1 MRPSDPWLRQQLAP
15 AWRQLLAVV
24 ASGVLACTFVIA
36 QAWAI
41 TGLVLA
47 VLHHDD
53 LTRPAAFLA
62 ATLVARALAGF
73 VGDVAA
79 SRAAARVGTA
89 LRRRLVAALVD
100 RDLAGAT
107 GEVSVLTTRGVSAA
121 EPYVTRYLPALVL
134 AAVLPP
140 ATVAVIATQDLL
152 SAFIVLATLPLVPV
166 FGALVGLATRDRAR
180 EQWHEMSSLSGHFLD
195 VVRGLPTLVAHRRAR
210 AQSGRI
216 AAITD
221 RYRLASLR
229 TLRIAFA
236 SSLVL
241 ELVATL
247 SVALVAVTAGVRLAQ
262 GSLPLHT
269 ALVVLL
275 LAPEAYWPLRRVG
288 AEFHAAAEGVATF
301 EAVRDLLDGTPSAAD
316 RDAGGTAEPGA
327 PLVLRGV
334 TVTHPGRIDPAVD
347 DLDAVIPARGVTAVT
362 GPSGCGKSTLLD
374 ALAGLLPLAAG
385 TVTAGDRPVGG
396 PAWQEQV
403 AWLPQRPHF
412 VAGTLADNLRLGR
425 RDASEPALW
434 DALRVVA
441 LEERVR
447 DLPAGLETVLGEDGT
462 TLSAGERARLAL
474 ARVVVADRPWM
485 LLDEP
490 TAHLDDLTERVI
502 TDTLVEL
509 GRRGAVVVVAHRPA
523 VVAAADHHLELPTPR
538 THERTSAPVRP
549 AGTTTSPVPAEDVD
563 LPPASFGV
571 STLLSGIASASGV
584 ALTATAG
591 WLIVQASTHPAVLT
605 MLVAI
610 VGVRAFGIGRPA
622 VRYAER
628 LRSHDAALRL
638 LARRRVQVYD
648 AIVPLTPG
656 RLGRRRGDLLTA
668 VVDDVDSVVDRE
680 LRVRMPWRSYV
691 VVAALASAVALL
703 VHPASAPVV
712 AVGAAASGAGA
723 YWLARL
729 GAGRA
734 ELIAVDARAALS
746 ARVVEVAQV
755 ARELRMWQATDRCV
769 DEAARLSDR
778 QGDAVARAGAWAAA
792 GRVWVLAVTA
802 GGVTAVAAVT
812 APAVASGALSGPMMA
827 LLVLMPLALADV
839 AVPLADAGALSV
851 RTDAAADRLA
861 RLERTAPAVRDTV
874 ARPAGT
880 RHAVLVDDARGQW
893 DPDAPPT
900 APCTLALEPGDRVA
914 IVGASGS
921 GKSTLAALLVRFLDP
936 VSGVVRHGG
945 VDLRDLALDEVRR
958 LTGFVDDDP
967 YVFATTLAENVRLA
981 RPGATDD
988 QVAEALAQ
996 ARLGDWVAGLPD
1008 GLDTWLGDG
1017 HAGLSGGERARLGVA
1032 RSLLADQ
1039 PVLVLDEPAAHLDHA
1054 TAERL
1059 AAELLTGD
1067 RTRSVVWITH
1077 TDAGLDL
1084 VDRVVDLDL
1093 LARGPA
1099 APSARQGTRRS

>member
-24 ASGVLACTFVIA
+24 ASGVLACAFVIA

-53 LTRPAAFLA
+53 LTRPAVFLA

-79 SRAAARVGTA
+79 SRAAARVGTV

-316 RDAGGTAEPGA
+316 RDAGGAAEPGA
-327 PLVLRGV
+327 PAGAPRRDRHPPRSHRPGRRRPRRRHPRARGHRGHRPQRLREVHPARRARRSAAPRGRHRHRRRPPGGR
-334 TVTHPGRIDPAVD
+334 TGLAGAGRLAAAATALRRRHPGRQPAARPSRRVGYGP
-347 DLDAVIPARGVTAVT
+347 LGRPARGRPRGA
-362 GPSGCGKSTLLD
+362 GP
-374 ALAGLLPLAAG
+374 
-385 TVTAGDRPVGG
+385 RPPG
-396 PAWQEQV
+396 
-403 AWLPQRPHF
+403 RPRDGARRGRHH
-412 VAGTLADNLRLGR
+412 ALGR
-425 RDASEPALW
+425 RA
-434 DALRVVA
+434 R
-441 LEERVR
+441 
-447 DLPAGLETVLGEDGT
+447 
-462 TLSAGERARLAL
+462 RLAL

-538 THERTSAPVRP
+538 SHERTSAPVRP
-549 AGTTTSPVPAEDVD
+549 ARTTTSPVPAEDVD

-729 GAGRA
+729 GAARS
-734 ELIAVDARAALS
+734 EEVAVTARAALS

-861 RLERTAPAVRDTV
+861 RLERTALAVRDTV

-880 RHAVLVDDARGQW
+880 RHDVLVDDARGQW

-967 YVFATTLAENVRLA
+967 YIFATTLAENVRLA

-1017 HAGLSGGERARLGVA
+1017 HAGLGGRAR
-1032 RSLLADQ
+1032 
-1039 PVLVLDEPAAHLDHA
+1039 PA
-1054 TAERL
+1054 
-1059 AAELLTGD
+1059 G
-1067 RTRSVVWITH
+1067 
-1077 TDAGLDL
+1077 
-1084 VDRVVDLDL
+1084 
-1093 LARGPA
+1093 RGPLTPGRPARAGARRAGCPPRPRHGRASRRRA
-1099 APSARQGTRRS
+1099 ADG